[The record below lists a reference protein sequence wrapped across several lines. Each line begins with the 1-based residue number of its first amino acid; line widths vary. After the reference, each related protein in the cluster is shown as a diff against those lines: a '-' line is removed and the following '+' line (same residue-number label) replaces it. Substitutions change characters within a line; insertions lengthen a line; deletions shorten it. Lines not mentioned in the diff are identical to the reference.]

1 MKKIF
6 FVAFSVACTTFSYA
20 QKQINA
26 AEAAKHEGESVTV
39 CTKIFG
45 GKYFENSPKKQT
57 LLDAGARYPN
67 ALLKIVILG
76 EDRGNFSNKPEEF
89 YVNKEVCV
97 TGKIIIYKGKPEI
110 EIKDET
116 AIKIN

>member
-1 MKKIF
+1 M
-6 FVAFSVACTTFSYA
+6 
-20 QKQINA
+20 
-26 AEAAKHEGESVTV
+26 
-39 CTKIFG
+39 
-45 GKYFENSPKKQT
+45 
-57 LLDAGARYPN
+57 
-67 ALLKIVILG
+67 ILG